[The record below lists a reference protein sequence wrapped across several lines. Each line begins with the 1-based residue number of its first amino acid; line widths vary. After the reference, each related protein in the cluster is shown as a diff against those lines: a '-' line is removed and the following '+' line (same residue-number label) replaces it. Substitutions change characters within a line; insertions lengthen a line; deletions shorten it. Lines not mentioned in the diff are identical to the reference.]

1 MIYKTYCMT
10 EWKVPSPKINPITWL
25 LLQSQP
31 IFFFFS
37 RIMLYSTPSLNLYAM
52 NLECTSEY
60 FVCQQYVLF
69 ILSISLNLLFYLFNY
84 FRRSTLYFNAI
95 VLIWKCWGWGPGC
108 RCNSEEWRERVRYLS
123 KISHGLTR
131 TITLL
136 IIVKAQGIEI

>member
-1 MIYKTYCMT
+1 MHDWVKSSLTQD
-10 EWKVPSPKINPITWL
+10 
-25 LLQSQP
+25 QSNHLTAFAVTAN
-31 IFFFFS
+31 FFFFS
-37 RIMLYSTPSLNLYAM
+37 RIMLYSTPSLNLYSM

-84 FRRSTLYFNAI
+84 FRKSTLYFNAI